1 MDKEQVLRST
11 INLNITENHNLLY
24 FNIPKEIVQSLA
36 LTDNDLLEFDVR
48 ENRFFFRKKG
58 SQSLPKKNKYNIFSG
73 LLVERNITRNNTVLR
88 TNLPK
93 EVAQP
98 LAIQKGD
105 QVVIASDGKVIVG
118 HKKKHE

>member
-1 MDKEQVLRST
+1 MDKEQILRST

-24 FNIPKEIVQSLA
+24 FNIPKEIVQKLA
-36 LTDNDLLEFDVR
+36 LTENDLLEFDVR
-48 ENRFFFRKKG
+48 ENQFFFRKKG
-58 SQSLPKKNKYNIFSG
+58 SQSLPKKAKYNLFKG

-98 LAIQKGD
+98 LTIQKGD

-118 HKKKHE
+118 HKKT

>member
-1 MDKEQVLRST
+1 MDKEQITRSS

-24 FNIPKEIVQSLA
+24 FNIPREIVQKLH
-36 LTDNDLLEFDVR
+36 LTENDLLEYDVR
-48 ENRFFFRKKG
+48 ESQFFFRRKG
-58 SQSLPKKNKYNIFSG
+58 SQSLPKEIQHNIFSG
-73 LLVERNITRNNTVLR
+73 LQVERNITRNNTVLR

-105 QVVIASDGKVIVG
+105 SVAIAFDGKVIVG
-118 HKKKHE
+118 HKKHE